1 MFMAQALRGS
11 SGAYH
16 NQLMGLVGE
25 ILSLIR
31 SSSRL
36 HVFAT
41 RMLIIVVA
49 TLSSNCTD
57 QQPSLSQLASLAGGQ
72 GGGNGGGGHM
82 NASAMGMSNLLNDN
96 SNGSMNRMHNS
107 MGGSHMGGP
116 GSDRF

>member
-41 RMLIIVVA
+41 RMPIFFLRPCLLIVQINSLRYLSWHPWQVVKEE
-49 TLSSNCTD
+49 
-57 QQPSLSQLASLAGGQ
+57 
-72 GGGNGGGGHM
+72 
-82 NASAMGMSNLLNDN
+82 AMEVEDI
-96 SNGSMNRMHNS
+96 
-107 MGGSHMGGP
+107 
-116 GSDRF
+116 